1 MSNLNPSS
9 SQDKRCH
16 GLEVVQRQGPGV
28 GRGQWYEGVGGRP
41 LILSPSE
48 ARRSDA
54 SLSRGTKLLP
64 RVGGRSSQS
73 PFHGR
78 EGSNVQ
84 REVVPEDLW
93 RLLLTYISIIF
104 RGGRLTPRT
113 VREWR
118 NVTDERWQGVIQI
131 RNMTNKRPN
140 KREDHHSNWHN
151 KGYLSCPREHH
162 FSFGE
167 ASFVLVF
174 GI

>member
-1 MSNLNPSS
+1 MSSGATLGARCWAWSVIRGRLRMRRIFPRKGITAVHDH
-9 SQDKRCH
+9 SQ
-16 GLEVVQRQGPGV
+16 QRSG
-28 GRGQWYEGVGGRP
+28 
-41 LILSPSE
+41 
-48 ARRSDA
+48 ARRSDV

-113 VREWR
+113 VWEWR
-118 NVTDERWQGVIQI
+118 NYTDEPWQGVI
-131 RNMTNKRPN
+131 RNMSKERPN
-140 KREDHHSNWHN
+140 KREDHPSNWRN
-151 KGYLSCPREHH
+151 RWFLSCPREHH

-167 ASFVLVF
+167 ASLVLVF
-174 GI
+174 DM